1 MDLTFLYLFSFGIF
15 LLLAGYILPS
25 VASQPVARWVAWSI
39 CIATVIFA
47 SLVTTNASPL
57 IRMVAIVSLQ
67 LLSMKI
73 IVAVESYP
81 GKMKLNP
88 LQWSAFALGWFGM
101 RPALF
106 EAFPVPS
113 QRLPYATIAIR
124 GLSRIV
130 LGFVLVYLSAVL
142 DATSTQFDRIADV
155 VLLAGISF
163 MLHFGILNLSTAYWR
178 WWGVNVKE
186 LFRSPYKS
194 RSLNEFWGKRWN
206 MAFSEMTTLI
216 AYRPLKFKIGKT
228 GAMMISFLLSG
239 ILHEIAIS
247 LPVKAGYAL
256 PMLYFALHG
265 ILMYTEEKSA
275 LVQKILA
282 NKILSHVWV
291 LGWLILPIHLLFHPA
306 FMEGVLKPLRALLLG
321 YIF

>member
-1 MDLTFLYLFSFGIF
+1 MDLTLIYLLSFGIF

-25 VASQPVARWVAWSI
+25 VASQPVARRVAWSI

-57 IRMVAIVSLQ
+57 VRMVAIVSLQ

-81 GKMKLNP
+81 GKMKLNL

-106 EAFPVPS
+106 EVFPAPS
-113 QRLPYATIAIR
+113 QRLPYATTAIR
-124 GLSRIV
+124 GLSRII
-130 LGFVLVYLSAVL
+130 LGLLLVYLSAVIEARNSAL
-142 DATSTQFDRIADV
+142 K
-155 VLLAGISF
+155 LLADLALLVGISLT
-163 MLHFGILNLSTAYWR
+163 LHFGILNLSTAYWR

-194 RSLNEFWGKRWN
+194 HSLNEFWGKRWN

-216 AYRPLKFKIGKT
+216 AYRPLKFKFEKT
-228 GAMMISFLLSG
+228 GAMMTSFLLSG

-247 LPVKAGYAL
+247 LPVKAGYGL
-256 PMLYFALHG
+256 PMLYFTLHG
-265 ILMYTEEKSA
+265 MLMYAEEKNSF
-275 LVQKILA
+275 VQKILA
-282 NKILSHVWV
+282 NKVLSHLWV

>member
-1 MDLTFLYLFSFGIF
+1 
-15 LLLAGYILPS
+15 
-25 VASQPVARWVAWSI
+25 VASKPAARWWAWGI
-39 CIATVIFA
+39 CIVTVIFA
-47 SLVTTNASPL
+47 SLVTADSSFL
-57 IRMVAIVSLQ
+57 VRMVAIVSLQ

-73 IVAVESYP
+73 IVVVESYP

-88 LQWSAFALGWFGM
+88 MQWLAFSLGWFGM

-106 EAFPVPS
+106 ETFPAPS
-113 QRLPYATIAIR
+113 QRLPYATTALR
-124 GLSRIV
+124 GLSRIGIG
-130 LGFVLVYLSAVL
+130 LLLVYVSAVIEEANGAL
-142 DATSTQFDRIADV
+142 K
-155 VLLAGISF
+155 LLADLALLVGISF
-163 MLHFGILNLSTAYWR
+163 ILHFGILNLSTAYWR

-228 GAMMISFLLSG
+228 QAMMISFLLSG
-239 ILHEIAIS
+239 LLHEIAIS
-247 LPVKAGYAL
+247 LPVKAGYGL

-265 ILMYTEEKSA
+265 LLMYAEQKSA
-275 LVQKILA
+275 VVQKIIT

-291 LGWLILPIHLLFHPA
+291 LCWLILPLHLLFHPA
-306 FMEGVLKPLRALLLG
+306 FMEGVLKPLRSLLLH
-321 YIF
+321 YIS

>member
-1 MDLTFLYLFSFGIF
+1 VDLTLLYLLSFGLF
-15 LLLAGYILPS
+15 LLLAGYTLPFIPNKS
-25 VASQPVARWVAWSI
+25 TARWIAWII

-47 SLVTTNASPL
+47 SLITADASAL
-57 IRMVAIVSLQ
+57 VRMVSIVSLQ

-81 GKMKLNP
+81 GKMRLNS

-106 EAFPVPS
+106 ETFPAPS
-113 QRLPYATIAIR
+113 QRLPYATIAMR
-124 GLSRIV
+124 GISRIA
-130 LGFVLVYLSAVL
+130 LGMVLVYLSAVIETTN
-142 DATSTQFDRIADV
+142 TSIMIIADLA
-155 VLLAGISF
+155 LLVGISF
-163 MLHFGILNLSTAYWR
+163 ILHFGILNLSTAYWR

-228 GAMMISFLLSG
+228 AAMIISFLLSG
-239 ILHEIAIS
+239 VLHEIAIS
-247 LPVKAGYAL
+247 LPVKAGYGL

-275 LVQKILA
+275 FVQKILA
-282 NKILSHVWV
+282 SKILSHLWV

-321 YIF
+321 YIS